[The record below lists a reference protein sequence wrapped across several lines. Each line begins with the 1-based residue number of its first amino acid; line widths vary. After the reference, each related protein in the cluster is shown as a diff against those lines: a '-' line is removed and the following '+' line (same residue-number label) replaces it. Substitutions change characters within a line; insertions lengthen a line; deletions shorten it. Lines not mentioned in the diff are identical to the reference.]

1 MVLPM
6 LSVQEM
12 MQSANYRP
20 LLELLK
26 TFRNG
31 VVYGVKIRAPHTLV
45 MSLIWSR
52 GTPLQIL
59 EKIVKNSKQHGL
71 NLGFTAVAFKLI
83 CMIGARLLTLIGSA
97 KAVEGGAAAIA
108 DTSITAAVPVWLTF
122 VAGSIAGSIF
132 WGESNPIN
140 TQVTMYLISRVL
152 SGLLFSAVEKYGVKV
167 PGNGFR
173 ALSGAMWGLVL
184 VLFLHRPATLQT
196 SLQQS
201 MAYIYKESAVFTNL
215 WDLLIMNNATTV

>member
-1 MVLPM
+1 MVLPI

-20 LLELLK
+20 ILELLK

-71 NLGFTAVAFKLI
+71 NLGFTAVVFKII
-83 CMIGARLLTLIGSA
+83 CMVGARLVKLLGGAST
-97 KAVEGGAAAIA
+97 KAVEGAVA

-122 VAGSIAGSIF
+122 LAGSIAGGIF
-132 WGESNPIN
+132 WGETNPIN

-152 SGLLFSAVEKYGVKV
+152 SGLLFSAVEKYGVKI
-167 PGNGFR
+167 PNNGFR

-201 MAYIYKESAVFTNL
+201 MAYIYKESAVFSNL
-215 WDLLIMNNATTV
+215 WDLVIMNNATTV